1 MLLKKCDSC
10 WSKVLQRPLEATLD
24 FLRHWMTLKRRKL
37 TKNSSKSQRPFNEKI
52 CKKSLLQMWDFL
64 NALIQYFWLRANAT
78 RSYHSLTKTQSLI
91 VLLSASQ
98 GQTRVGLHLKNSSLV
113 LLVPRYILTRFFY
126 YLLLIYYSWLKFWP
140 PHQTLQ
146 VQWHCVLYSQFD
158 GKNKWFPQIMICT
171 ANIYSHSNVVNW
183 TQLKAAIMT
192 VIRCF

>member
-52 CKKSLLQMWDFL
+52 CKNSLLQMWDFL

-98 GQTRVGLHLKNSSLV
+98 GQTRVGLHLKISSLV
-113 LLVPRYILTRFFY
+113 LLVLRYILTRFFITY
-126 YLLLIYYSWLKFWP
+126 YWFIIPDLNFDPLIRHYKCNGIVCSIVNLTEKINDSLK
-140 PHQTLQ
+140 
-146 VQWHCVLYSQFD
+146 
-158 GKNKWFPQIMICT
+158 
-171 ANIYSHSNVVNW
+171 
-183 TQLKAAIMT
+183 
-192 VIRCF
+192 